1 ATAVANLVTQ
11 YNYDGVDIDWETP
24 TNQQADATAMMVD
37 LYNALKALP
46 NSSVDNKSRTLSFT
60 TVDYIDQIYNMTTLA
75 NYTDWCFFMGYDW
88 YACPSLA
95 NGPLNSEQSE
105 IASLTNGS
113 LWSYPIGKMVL
124 GCPLYTNDYNPTAC
138 TANEYNTLSILH
150 LGTPGAYNSAWA
162 EQAYTAPNGDT
173 VYVDTAQSYCD
184 KTKWAL
190 GAGLMGIGMWDIGLA
205 LPYTDSAV
213 SGLWSTIGGTASCLG
228 LGPTSTPTVTPT
240 PVVSSTWRVNAGGPS
255 YTDSQGKAWAADENF
270 SGGTAAAA
278 STNPVSGALPG
289 AADQALY
296 QTQRYGTSFSYTF
309 NVPAGSYQVTL
320 KFAETYFTAAGSR
333 VFNVA
338 VNGATV
344 LTNFD
349 VFAAAGGENI
359 AIDKVFDNV
368 APSGGTITIQFGPA
382 SVNNAVIQA
391 IQIIPE
397 PSASPTPTRTATP
410 TRSKT
415 ATPTPLPS
423 GTDTATATAT
433 ATPTRSAT
441 QSPLPSATATAT
453 PTRSATQSPLPSATA
468 TATATRSVTQSP
480 VASATAAPSRSATQ
494 TTAPSPAATASP
506 SAIQTSAATASAT
519 TSPGSTAEPTAT
531 ATSLITATALPS
543 PTGTGTTTP
552 SQSPTL
558 VPTLPATLS
567 ASPSATAMASATPTL
582 VPSASAS
589 PGPRDTSTATPGP
602 SATTAPTST
611 AVPTPPG
618 TPSVAATSVVP
629 GQPAILSAVP
639 APNPNPTGLLIKMDG
654 RADSFEVRIYSAAYA
669 MALRLELPGGGPGW
683 VHVAFPAGWSRGLP
697 RGTYYFRIIAYKGD
711 YAAPARVGRLVL
723 LR

>member
-1 ATAVANLVTQ
+1 MRVSPIKFATLCCLLLSASAWGRPPYAVVGYCYTTTKASTTSLNGSGGAINWTTDIPWNDLTVIADAFMVPNTNDTFSNGGAKNAALVGAAHAQGVRCIVSIGGAGQDGSFSTLCLPANRAAFATAIANLVTQ

-37 LYNALKALP
+37 IYNDLKALP
-46 NSSVDNKSRTLSFT
+46 SSSVDNKSRTLSFT

-113 LWSYPIGKMVL
+113 LWSYPISKMVL
-124 GCPLYTNDYNPTAC
+124 GCPLYTNDYNPSAC
-138 TANEYNTLSILH
+138 TANEYPTLSILH
-150 LGTPGAYNSAWA
+150 LGTPGAYDSAWA

-184 KTKWAL
+184 KTNWAL

-255 YTDSQGKAWAADENF
+255 YTDSQGKLWAADENY

-359 AIDKVFDNV
+359 AIDK
-368 APSGGTITIQFGPA
+368 
-382 SVNNAVIQA
+382 
-391 IQIIPE
+391 
-397 PSASPTPTRTATP
+397 
-410 TRSKT
+410 
-415 ATPTPLPS
+415 
-423 GTDTATATAT
+423 
-433 ATPTRSAT
+433 
-441 QSPLPSATATAT
+441 
-453 PTRSATQSPLPSATA
+453 
-468 TATATRSVTQSP
+468 
-480 VASATAAPSRSATQ
+480 
-494 TTAPSPAATASP
+494 
-506 SAIQTSAATASAT
+506 
-519 TSPGSTAEPTAT
+519 
-531 ATSLITATALPS
+531 
-543 PTGTGTTTP
+543 
-552 SQSPTL
+552 
-558 VPTLPATLS
+558 
-567 ASPSATAMASATPTL
+567 
-582 VPSASAS
+582 
-589 PGPRDTSTATPGP
+589 
-602 SATTAPTST
+602 
-611 AVPTPPG
+611 
-618 TPSVAATSVVP
+618 
-629 GQPAILSAVP
+629 
-639 APNPNPTGLLIKMDG
+639 
-654 RADSFEVRIYSAAYA
+654 
-669 MALRLELPGGGPGW
+669 
-683 VHVAFPAGWSRGLP
+683 
-697 RGTYYFRIIAYKGD
+697 
-711 YAAPARVGRLVL
+711 
-723 LR
+723 